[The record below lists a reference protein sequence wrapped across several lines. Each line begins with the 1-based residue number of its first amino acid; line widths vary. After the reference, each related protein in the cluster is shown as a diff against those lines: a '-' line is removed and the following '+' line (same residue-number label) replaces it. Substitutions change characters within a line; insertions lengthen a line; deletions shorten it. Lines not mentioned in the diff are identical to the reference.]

1 MLRGGVLSAMSLAN
15 LPRYVERTGTS
26 SRRSKEGINSYQL
39 MDKSLFVDV
48 YVEGLDGEVVEEV
61 END

>member
-1 MLRGGVLSAMSLAN
+1 MSLAN